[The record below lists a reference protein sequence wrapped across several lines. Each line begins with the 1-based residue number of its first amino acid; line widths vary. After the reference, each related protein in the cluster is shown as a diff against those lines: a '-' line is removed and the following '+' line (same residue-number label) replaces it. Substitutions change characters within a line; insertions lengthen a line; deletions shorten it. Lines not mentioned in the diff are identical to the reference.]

1 MAVTQVTYNTHDV
14 QLLLEPVDCRMT
26 QLVFSSV
33 AHCIASA
40 DKLEVMAGESS
51 VSCLLLAKASDWPC
65 NRCSLLVWIFIRL
78 ERPSLSKFNMVDSF
92 AKTTRKSRLIE
103 HNEIRN

>member
-1 MAVTQVTYNTHDV
+1 MF

-40 DKLEVMAGESS
+40 DKFEVMAGKSPVCCVSVLVAVLESTQAA
-51 VSCLLLAKASDWPC
+51 LHQRYL
-65 NRCSLLVWIFIRL
+65 I
-78 ERPSLSKFNMVDSF
+78 LSGD
-92 AKTTRKSRLIE
+92 
-103 HNEIRN
+103 

>member
-51 VSCLLLAKASDWPC
+51 VSYVFYLLRHQIGLAIGA
-65 NRCSLLVWIFIRL
+65 VF
-78 ERPSLSKFNMVDSF
+78 
-92 AKTTRKSRLIE
+92 
-103 HNEIRN
+103 